1 MHSSLKTPRTNS
13 PTPSRKNFD
22 FSEAE
27 RDKTQ
32 FVMKKVES
40 ANPLI
45 ERKKEEV
52 ERVDYELAKAQSDYI
67 EAMRELTSF

>member
-1 MHSSLKTPRTNS
+1 
-13 PTPSRKNFD
+13 
-22 FSEAE
+22 
-27 RDKTQ
+27 
-32 FVMKKVES
+32 MKKVES